1 METKTLINKV
11 NREIPEYI
19 EGYGEV
25 KVYNGPFA
33 TKPTGR
39 KYAPEIACSMPGQSK
54 MVETI
59 REAIEKSG
67 LKDGMTISFH
77 HHLRNG
83 DYVLNMVMD
92 EIAKLG
98 IKNINLVSSSL
109 TKAHEPLIEHIKN
122 GVVTGINTSGLR
134 GTIAK
139 EISKNNILGKP
150 VIFRTHGGRARAIE
164 AGEIKIDVAF
174 IAAAACDPMGNM
186 NGSEGKSTF
195 GAMGYPMVDAEYA
208 EKVVAITD
216 NLMPFPLQRIS
227 IPMSLVDYVVT
238 VDSIGDP
245 EQIGTGATR
254 ITKNPKELLIAEKA
268 SEVLTASGY
277 IKNGFSFQAGSGGSS
292 LAVCKYLKE
301 YMKKN
306 EIKGSFAAGG
316 VTGTLVD
323 LLEEGYF
330 ETLLDTQSFDSKA
343 AKSLRENKNHVE
355 MSSSMYA
362 NPHNKACSAHQ
373 LDVMILSAT
382 EIDTDFNINSLTG
395 STGIIMGAQGGA
407 PDTAAGAKL
416 TLVVAPTMRKRIP
429 ILTDKVTTV
438 VTPGETVDVLV
449 TESGIC
455 VNPRRTDIIEKLEA
469 AGIEI
474 KPIEQLKA
482 EIERLTGVPEKPKFT
497 DNVVAVV
504 EYRDGTV
511 IDVIKQIAD

>member
-1 METKTLINKV
+1 MEIKTLVNKV
-11 NREIPEYI
+11 NREMPSYI

-25 KVYNGPFA
+25 KPYAGPFA
-33 TKPTGR
+33 TEATGR
-39 KYAPEIACSMPGQSK
+39 KYAPLKGFSKPGDTK
-54 MVETI
+54 LVETI
-59 REAIEKSG
+59 REAIIKSG
-67 LKDGMTISFH
+67 LKDGMTVSFH

-92 EIAKLG
+92 EIAALG
-98 IKNINLVSSSL
+98 IKNINLVASSL
-109 TKAHEPLIEHIKN
+109 TKAHEPLIEHIKS

-134 GTIAK
+134 GEIAK
-139 EISKNNILGKP
+139 EVSKNNILGKP

-174 IAAAACDPMGNM
+174 IAAPACDRMGNM
-186 NGSEGKSTF
+186 NGSEGKSAF
-195 GAMGYPMVDAEYA
+195 GAMGYPMVDAQYA
-208 EKVVAITD
+208 DKVVAITD
-216 NLMPFPLQRIS
+216 NLMPFPLKKIS
-227 IPMSLVDYVVT
+227 IPMNLVDYVVV

-245 EQIGTGATR
+245 EQIATGATR
-254 ITKNPKELLIAEKA
+254 ITKNPQELLIAEKA
-268 SEVLTASGY
+268 SQVLIASGY

-301 YMKKN
+301 YMHKN

-316 VTGTLVD
+316 ITGTLVE

-330 ETLLDTQSFDSKA
+330 EALLDTQSFDSKA
-343 AKSLRENKNHVE
+343 AESIGKNPAHIE

-362 NPHNKACSAHQ
+362 NPHNKGCSAHQ

-395 STGIIMGAQGGA
+395 STGMIMGAQGGA

-429 ILTDKVTTV
+429 IVTDRVTNV

-449 TESGIC
+449 TERGIC
-455 VNPRRTDIIEKLEA
+455 VNPKRQDLIEALNN
-469 AGIEI
+469 AGIPL
-474 KPIEQLKA
+474 KTIEQLK
-482 EIERLTGVPEKPKFT
+482 EEVERLTGVPEKVSFNDT
-497 DNVVAVV
+497 IVAVI

-511 IDVIKQIAD
+511 MDVIRQVKA